1 MKPIHN
7 LKDNA
12 YKLIFGT
19 PEMFLEFLHNFINID
34 ILKNLKPSDI
44 EDISD
49 RFLPMFDDNRDSDTV
64 KKIRL
69 SETEPLFVIGIIEH
83 ESEVNYTSSFK
94 MLQYITYI
102 LSDFIKLNDEEYHKQ
117 RKAGNTKLKLSTS
130 KDFKLPPVL
139 PIVFYDGKTKWTSS
153 LSLAGRTQYSEI
165 FSKYIPEFEYE
176 LVDLNKYSLNDLV
189 NYGNLLS
196 FFLIVDK
203 VRKAEDIELLSSLP
217 ESYFDNLNMNVPES
231 LLKLLSDCMKLFL
244 KKADVEE
251 EKIEEIT
258 GKVYR
263 RRFADMFDVEFS
275 FREVKQKL
283 REEVKKEVKE
293 EVKQEVKE
301 EVKKEVKKE
310 VEEEVREKFEK
321 KAKESAIETVRN
333 LLKNGVSIK
342 IISLS
347 TGLDESAVGEIKSKL
362 ALV

>member
-1 MKPIHN
+1 VKPIHN

-12 YKLIFGT
+12 YKLIFGK

-34 ILKNLKPSDI
+34 IFKNLKASDI
-44 EDISD
+44 EDISE
-49 RFLPMFDDNRDSDTV
+49 RFLPLFDNNRDSDTV

-69 SETEPLFVIGIIEH
+69 SENEPLFVIGIIEH

-94 MLQYITYI
+94 MLQYITHI
-102 LSDFIKLNDEEYHKQ
+102 LSDYIRRNDEEYHKQ
-117 RKAGNTKLKLSTS
+117 SKDGNTKLKLSTS

-153 LSLAGRTQYSEI
+153 LSLEGRTQYADI
-165 FSKYIPEFEYE
+165 FNKYIPKFEYE
-176 LVDLNKYSLNDLV
+176 LVDLNMYSLNDLV
-189 NYGNLLS
+189 SYGNLLS

-203 VRKAEDIELLSSLP
+203 VRKTEDIELLNSLP
-217 ESYFDNLNMNVPES
+217 ESYFDNLNLNVPED

-251 EKIEEIT
+251 EKIDEIT

-275 FREVKQKL
+275 FREVKKKL
-283 REEVKKEVKE
+283 REEAWEEARKVAEE
-293 EVKQEVKE
+293 EVREKVVE
-301 EVKKEVKKE
+301 EVREK

-321 KAKESAIETVRN
+321 KAKESVIETVGN

-347 TGLDESAVGEIKSKL
+347 TGLDESTVAQVKSNL
-362 ALV
+362 ALA